1 MFEPLEPRESAV
13 DTCARAIRR
22 AIIGG
27 DLKPGARL
35 PPERRLAEQFG
46 VNRVTVRG
54 ALARLSD
61 SRLLSVRQGSGYVV
75 QDYRR
80 EGGPDLIAGLAE
92 LATGKELARIAEDL
106 LFVRRHLA
114 RAVLVRIAER
124 RSVETAPVREAVEAF
139 RRAAERGADTD
150 TLARADLGVL
160 AALLDATDSAV
171 LRLCMNPV
179 QQVLAHLPGLASA
192 IYAEPS
198 RNVVG
203 WQGLVAWLAE
213 RRPELVDVMVGELER
228 RDAETVARIGKKRR

>member
-1 MFEPLEPRESAV
+1 MFDTLKPRESAV

-54 ALARLSD
+54 ALGRLSD

-75 QDYRR
+75 LDYRR

-92 LATGKELARIAEDL
+92 LATQRELARIAEDL

-114 RAVLVRIAER
+114 RAVLVRLAAR
-124 RSVETAPVREAVEAF
+124 RSVKTAPIRDAVHAF
-139 RRAAERGADTD
+139 ERAAEGGAATVE
-150 TLARADLGVL
+150 LARADLAIL
-160 AALLDATDSAV
+160 AALLDATESAV

-179 QQVLAHLPGLASA
+179 QQVLAHLPGLTSA
-192 IYAEPS
+192 IYAEPKS
-198 RNVVG
+198 NVVG
-203 WQGLVAWLAE
+203 WQALLAWLSE

-228 RDAETVARIGKKRR
+228 RDIETVARIDRKRK